1 VSDQDRDLKSQGKDM
16 IHRGTREL
24 SSALTPSGESRL
36 KQWMLLT
43 GNRMTVAAVLLAST
57 FVVLFG
63 LGVIRPVDMR
73 RLLTETNAVN
83 TLFGALLS
91 GAILL
96 VSIVVSI
103 NSVVLSQEITGIEDQ
118 EERISA
124 SIEYRQ
130 HIEGFIDADLTPARP
145 AEFLAAVLYAVSE
158 KTDALVEIA
167 GDSSNEEFEE
177 HAETFAESVAE
188 DILQA
193 RDRLQG
199 GELGTFPVLL
209 AGLNY
214 NYSGQL
220 HAARGFKRRY
230 ADELSEDDR
239 DTIDDLIDTLTFV
252 GTGREY
258 FKSLYYE
265 RELARLSSRLLYVS
279 LPVLVV
285 TSYVLL
291 ALNANFIPEARVFGV
306 PPLLLFVS
314 VSYTIALAPY
324 VVLTS
329 YIIRAATIT
338 LRTLAAGPFILQ
350 SGSSIDAFDWADP
363 DEYDWEFTEDLD
375 DG

>member
-1 VSDQDRDLKSQGKDM
+1 M
-16 IHRGTREL
+16 IRRGTEEL
-24 SSALTPSGESRL
+24 SSALTPRGESRL

-43 GNRMTVAAVLLAST
+43 GNRLAVALVLLLSV
-57 FVVLFG
+57 FLLLFG
-63 LGVIRPVDMR
+63 LGVIKPVDMR

-83 TLFGALLS
+83 TLFSALLS

-118 EERISA
+118 QERISA

-130 HIEGFIDADLTPARP
+130 HIEEFIDADITPARP
-145 AEFLAAVLYAVSE
+145 AEFLAAVLYAVSQR
-158 KTDALVEIA
+158 TDALVGIA
-167 GDSSNEEFEE
+167 KDSPNEEFED
-177 HAETFAESVAE
+177 HAETFADTVAE
-188 DILQA
+188 DIVQA
-193 RDRLQG
+193 RDRLKG
-199 GELGTFPVLL
+199 GQMGSFPVLM

-230 ADELSEDDR
+230 ADELSEEER
-239 DTIDDLIDTLTFV
+239 DAIDDLIDTLKFV

-265 RELARLSSRLLYVS
+265 RELARLSSRLLYVA
-279 LPVLVV
+279 LPVVV
-285 TSYVLL
+285 FTSYVLL
-291 ALNANFIPEARVFGV
+291 ALNANFIPDVLVFGI

-314 VSYTIALAPY
+314 AAYTIALAPY

-329 YIIRAATIT
+329 YIVRAATIT

-350 SGSSIDAFDWADP
+350 SGSDIDAFDWEDP
-363 DEYDWEFTEDLD
+363 GSYDWEITDRLD
-375 DG
+375 DE